1 MHLDYHDDDHHRH
14 HHHHRHHNHHHHQVY
29 DARKQCGLTGCQAD
43 ALAFDR
49 KLPFILHHVFD
60 TLHDQDEDDDDDDGD
75 DDGGDD
81 DDEDDHDGDD
91 RKLPFILPHMF
102 DILHDYHDDDEDEQG
117 KKLLLKLHHMFDTL
131 YDYHEYVTITG
142 KPTLSK
148 YQQCSVFDT
157 QAVQHRYQH
166 NPSTTESS
174 IRSDTKI

>member
-1 MHLDYHDDDHHRH
+1 MVVVLLSYYDHLKSPKTSSSSLFKTQDES
-14 HHHHRHHNHHHHQVY
+14 Q
-29 DARKQCGLTGCQAD
+29 GSTGCQAD

-60 TLHDQDEDDDDDDGD
+60 
-75 DDGGDD
+75 
-81 DDEDDHDGDD
+81 
-91 RKLPFILPHMF
+91 
-102 DILHDYHDDDEDEQG
+102 ILHDYHDDDDEEEED

-148 YQQCSVFDT
+148 YQHCSVFDT